1 MRMAG
6 AAGHLVDVFHVTK
19 LDLVFPFYATAEAA
33 ARA

>member
-6 AAGHLVDVFHVTK
+6 VTGHLADVFHVTK
-19 LDLVFPFYATAEAA
+19 LDLVFPFYATVEEA